1 MVKSLTWS
9 KPKLAK
15 WQAKNHSLPERRPP
29 STRHFHNKRNEIA
42 PKHAGIYAKSS
53 LSKAEEKGRF
63 LGKHAS
69 LIFMLAFRNY
79 KGIKMCKLV
88 D

>member
-9 KPKLAK
+9 TPKLAK
-15 WQAKNHSLPERRPP
+15 WQAKNHSLTERRPP

-53 LSKAEEKGRF
+53 F
-63 LGKHAS
+63 V
-69 LIFMLAFRNY
+69 
-79 KGIKMCKLV
+79 KM
-88 D
+88 